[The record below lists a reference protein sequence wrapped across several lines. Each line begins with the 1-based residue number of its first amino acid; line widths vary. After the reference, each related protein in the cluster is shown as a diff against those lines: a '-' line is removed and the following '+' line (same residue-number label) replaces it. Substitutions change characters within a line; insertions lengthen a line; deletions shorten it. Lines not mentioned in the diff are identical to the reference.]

1 MDAFFSLSIAE
12 RKSLF
17 YETYRNQD
25 FAFSGSLM
33 YYIAKNP
40 LSPKV
45 YQKMIKSC
53 KFFFVK
59 NPLLV
64 LSNLYYAN
72 NGWVTWS
79 NGNRT
84 KVDLNGLEK
93 YWVAEYFWTCSS
105 RASAAASIVPRIS
118 LCNVQRLSLANQI
131 ISYNDLMILAKDV
144 EDLTLNKVFVRN
156 EVTFF
161 VTVDKIFDLF
171 PKVKRFFY
179 TCTQRTPDMVNE
191 TFGKFLKNPNFL
203 ALDVFTCYR
212 VSDNFDIEAFYAY
225 MESNKH
231 TKINLEFAGNIS
243 VALKNR
249 LEQIVDE
256 ILSTQNHGYKP
267 PFLDFHGLAQQKLN
281 AIRDLSFS
289 A

>member
-12 RKSLF
+12 RKSIF
-17 YETYRNQD
+17 YDTYRNQD
-25 FAFSGSLM
+25 FAFPGSLI

-45 YQKMIKSC
+45 YQKLIKTC

-59 NPLLV
+59 NPILV
-64 LSNLYYAN
+64 LSNLYYYN
-72 NGWVTWS
+72 EWVTWS

-84 KVDLNGLEK
+84 KVDLENGLGK
-93 YWVAEYFWTCSS
+93 YWVSEYFGACSS
-105 RASAAASIVPRIS
+105 RPSIAASIVPRIS
-118 LCNVQRLSLANQI
+118 FCNIQHLSLTNQI

-144 EDLTLNKVFVRN
+144 EDLTMDKVFVKN
-156 EVTFF
+156 EATCF
-161 VTVDKIFDLF
+161 VTMDKIFDLF
-171 PKVKRFFY
+171 P
-179 TCTQRTPDMVNE
+179 
-191 TFGKFLKNPNFL
+191 KNPNFL
-203 ALDVFTCYR
+203 ALDVFTCCR

-225 MESNKH
+225 MKSNKH
-231 TKINLEFAGNIS
+231 TKIILEFAGNIS

-267 PFLDFHGLAQQKLN
+267 PFLSFHGLAQQKLN

>member
-1 MDAFFSLSIAE
+1 MDALAIAE

-25 FAFSGSLM
+25 FAIPGSLM
-33 YYIAKNP
+33 HYIAKNP

-45 YQKMIKSC
+45 YQKLIKTC

-59 NPLLV
+59 NPVLV
-64 LSNLYYAN
+64 LSNLYYAK

-84 KVDLNGLEK
+84 KVDLKNGLEK
-93 YWVAEYFWTCSS
+93 YWVADYFGACSS
-105 RASAAASIVPRIS
+105 RVSVASSIVPRIS
-118 LCNVQRLSLANQI
+118 RCNIQRLSLATQI
-131 ISYNDLMILAKDV
+131 ISYNDLMILPKDV
-144 EDLTLNKVFVRN
+144 EDLTMNKVFVKN
-156 EVTFF
+156 DVTFF
-161 VTVDKIFDLF
+161 VTMDKIFDLF

-203 ALDVFTCYR
+203 ALDVFTCCR
-212 VSDNFDIEAFYAY
+212 VSDNFDIEAFYSY
-225 MESNKH
+225 MESNNH
-231 TKINLEFAGNIS
+231 TKINLKFADNIS

-256 ILSTQNHGYKP
+256 IISTQNHGYKP
-267 PFLDFHGLAQQKLN
+267 PFLGFHGLAQQKLN
-281 AIRDLSFS
+281 AIRDLSFP